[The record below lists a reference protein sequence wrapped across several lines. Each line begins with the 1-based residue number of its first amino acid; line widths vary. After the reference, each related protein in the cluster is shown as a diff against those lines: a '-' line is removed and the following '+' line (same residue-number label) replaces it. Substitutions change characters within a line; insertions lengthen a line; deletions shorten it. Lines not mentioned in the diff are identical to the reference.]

1 MSAILLNRLRKL
13 QQGLEQRRAAMR
25 ARRPRGQMG
34 FCPFVAHV
42 QCATRAGTKVELRKS
57 PVFRSGFRRD

>member
-25 ARRPRGQMG
+25 AK
-34 FCPFVAHV
+34 A
-42 QCATRAGTKVELRKS
+42 ATGTNGVLPICS
-57 PVFRSGFRRD
+57 TRSVCDPGWNESGTAEKPGV

>member
-25 ARRPRGQMG
+25 AK
-34 FCPFVAHV
+34 A
-42 QCATRAGTKVELRKS
+42 ATGINGILPICST
-57 PVFRSGFRRD
+57 RSVCDPG